1 MTIFF
6 LFFFSFAPLGEK
18 RLPRSFA
25 QSAQFSRPEPR
36 AAAARRRV
44 RQDDRRDHVVDAQAG
59 HARKDPARGALPRR
73 ASGAACAGERAP
85 WMPTDRTIRPTRP
98 TRRPPRAHARA
109 RAPPPYP
116 LRATQEDT
124 PDWNV
129 SRRIPYASETLHHG
143 QIFKQKSRF
152 YPSCSVPL
160 LLSLCLPPLLPRG
173 RMCSSFRPSLA
184 RSLAPPACPISCRSL
199 MLARYPPLHCH
210 YVRAVWPWHGCCCD
224 VTILTFC

>member
-1 MTIFF
+1 
-6 LFFFSFAPLGEK
+6 
-18 RLPRSFA
+18 
-25 QSAQFSRPEPR
+25 
-36 AAAARRRV
+36 
-44 RQDDRRDHVVDAQAG
+44 
-59 HARKDPARGALPRR
+59 
-73 ASGAACAGERAP
+73 
-85 WMPTDRTIRPTRP
+85 MPTDRTIRPTRP

-160 LLSLCLPPLLPRG
+160 LLSLCLPPPFLGAGCVHHSAPR
-173 RMCSSFRPSLA
+173 SLA
-184 RSLAPPACPISCRSL
+184 RSLRPPVQSPAARSCS
-199 MLARYPPLHCH
+199 
-210 YVRAVWPWHGCCCD
+210 RATLPSTAIMFVQCGRGMG
-224 VTILTFC
+224 VVAM